1 MLNRVW
7 LLIMVGSIAAAFLQ
21 ALFGDASS
29 VINAMGA
36 ALFSGAKL
44 AVDIALGLIGVLCL
58 WQGVFAIA
66 DRAGMVNALARF
78 MSPLFHVLM
87 PGIPKGDKA
96 IGSVTM
102 NPAANALGLDN
113 AATPLGIKAM
123 QDLQSHNPQADTA
136 TNAQIL
142 FLVLN
147 TSSVTLIPVTVF
159 LYRAQQGAA
168 SPADVFLPILLTT
181 SASTLAG
188 LILVCAIQKINLF
201 QRASLLYLGAG
212 IATILALLGYLGR
225 LSADALSQQSTIM
238 ANSILLLFI
247 ALVLMLA
254 NRRGVA
260 VYDAFV
266 EGAKQG
272 FETAVRLIPFL
283 LAMLVALALLR
294 ASGILAAFIDGVRW
308 LVIKAGGTTEFVDA
322 LPVAIA
328 KPFSGSASRAMLID
342 TMNTYGADS
351 FVGRLASIMQ
361 GSTETTFYVL
371 AVYFGAVGI
380 RKTRY
385 ALSCGLFADF
395 VGMVTA
401 IVVAYWFY
409 G

>member
-7 LLIMVGSIAAAFLQ
+7 LAMIVASIGVALLQFIVGQNDQIL
-21 ALFGDASS
+21 
-29 VINAMGA
+29 NEMGA
-36 ALFSGAKL
+36 ALFSGADL

-58 WQGVFAIA
+58 WQGVFAVA
-66 DRAGMVNALARF
+66 ERAGLVEQLARF
-78 MSPLFHVLM
+78 MAPLFAVLM
-87 PGIPKGDKA
+87 PGLPKGDAA

-102 NPAANALGLDN
+102 NLAANAVGLEN

-123 QDLQSHNPQADTA
+123 QDLQKHNTRPDTV
-136 TNAQIL
+136 TDAQLL

-147 TSSVTLIPVTVF
+147 TSSVTLIPITVF

-168 SPADVFLPILLTT
+168 SPADVFLPILLAT

-188 LILVCAIQKINLF
+188 LLMVCAIQRINLW
-201 QRASLLYLGAG
+201 QRGALLYFAAG
-212 IATILALLGYLGR
+212 IALLLALVGYLSR
-225 LSADALSQQSTIM
+225 LSAEALSMQSNLM
-238 ANSILLLFI
+238 ANGLLLGFI
-247 ALVLMLA
+247 AMVLLIA
-254 NRRGVA
+254 SQRKVA
-260 VYDAFV
+260 VYDVFV

-272 FETAVRLIPFL
+272 FETAIRLIPFL

-294 ASGILAAFIDGVRW
+294 TSGILTSLVDGVRW
-308 LVIKAGGTTEFVDA
+308 CVVQLGMRSEFVDA

-395 VGMVTA
+395 VGMITA
-401 IVVAYWFY
+401 VCVAYWFY

>member
-1 MLNRVW
+1 
-7 LLIMVGSIAAAFLQ
+7 MVGSIVAAIIQ
-21 ALFGDASS
+21 ALLGQSAE

-44 AVDIALGLIGVLCL
+44 AVDIALGLVGVLCL

-66 DRAGMVNALARF
+66 EKAGMVNALSRF
-78 MSPLFHVLM
+78 MGPLFQVLM

-102 NPAANALGLDN
+102 NLAANALGLDN

-123 QDLQSHNPQADTA
+123 QDLQLHNHHKETA
-136 TNAQIL
+136 TNEQIL

-168 SPADVFLPILLTT
+168 APADVFLPILLTT

-188 LILVCAIQKINLF
+188 LFLVCAIQKINLF
-201 QRASLLYLGAG
+201 QRTSLLYLGGA
-212 IATILALLGYLGR
+212 IALILALLGYLGR
-225 LSADALSQQSTIM
+225 LSAEALSQQSTLM

-247 ALVLMLA
+247 ALVLLLA
-254 NRRGVA
+254 SRRGVA

-266 EGAKQG
+266 DGAKQG

-294 ASGILAAFIDGVRW
+294 ASGILAGFTELVRW
-308 LVIKAGGTTEFVDA
+308 SVVQLGGSTEFVEA

-328 KPFSGSASRAMLID
+328 KPFSGSASRALLID

-385 ALSCGLFADF
+385 ALSCGLFADG
-395 VGMVTA
+395 VGMITA
-401 IVVAYWFY
+401 IGVAYWFY

>member
-7 LLIMVGSIAAAFLQ
+7 LAMIVASIGVALLQFIVGQNDQIL
-21 ALFGDASS
+21 
-29 VINAMGA
+29 NEMGA
-36 ALFSGAKL
+36 ALFSGADL

-58 WQGVFAIA
+58 WQGVFAVA
-66 DRAGMVNALARF
+66 ERAGLVEQLARF
-78 MSPLFHVLM
+78 MAPLFAVLM
-87 PGIPKGDKA
+87 PGLPKGDAA

-102 NPAANALGLDN
+102 NLAANALGLEN

-123 QDLQSHNPQADTA
+123 QDLQKHNATPDTA
-136 TNAQIL
+136 TDAQLL

-147 TSSVTLIPVTVF
+147 TSSVTLIPITVF

-168 SPADVFLPILLTT
+168 SPADVFLPILLAT

-188 LILVCAIQKINLF
+188 LLMVCAIQRINLW
-201 QRASLLYLGAG
+201 QRGALLYLAAG
-212 IATILALLGYLGR
+212 IALLLALVGYLSR
-225 LSADALSQQSTIM
+225 LSAEALSMQSNLM
-238 ANSILLLFI
+238 ANGLLLGFI
-247 ALVLMLA
+247 AMVLLIA
-254 NRRGVA
+254 SQRKVA
-260 VYDAFV
+260 VYDVFV

-272 FETAVRLIPFL
+272 FETAIRLIPFL

-294 ASGILAAFIDGVRW
+294 TSGILTSLVEGVRW
-308 LVIKAGGTTEFVDA
+308 CVVQLGMRSEFVDA

-395 VGMVTA
+395 VGMSTA
-401 IVVAYWFY
+401 VCVAYWFY

>member
-7 LLIMVGSIAAAFLQ
+7 LAMIVASIGVALLQFIVGQNDQIL
-21 ALFGDASS
+21 
-29 VINAMGA
+29 NEMGA
-36 ALFSGAKL
+36 ALFSGADL

-58 WQGVFAIA
+58 WQGVFAVA
-66 DRAGMVNALARF
+66 ERAGLVEQLARF
-78 MSPLFHVLM
+78 MAPLFAVLM
-87 PGIPKGDKA
+87 PGLPKGDAA

-102 NPAANALGLDN
+102 NLAANALGLEN

-123 QDLQSHNPQADTA
+123 QDLHKHNTRPDTV
-136 TNAQIL
+136 TDAQLL

-147 TSSVTLIPVTVF
+147 TSSVTLIPITVF

-168 SPADVFLPILLTT
+168 SPADVFLPILLAT

-188 LILVCAIQKINLF
+188 LLMVCAIQRINLW
-201 QRASLLYLGAG
+201 QRGALLYLAAG
-212 IATILALLGYLGR
+212 IALLLALVGYLSR
-225 LSADALSQQSTIM
+225 LSAEALSMQSNLM
-238 ANSILLLFI
+238 ANGLLLGFI
-247 ALVLMLA
+247 AMVLLIA
-254 NRRGVA
+254 SQRKVA
-260 VYDAFV
+260 VYDVFV

-272 FETAVRLIPFL
+272 FETAIRLIPFL

-294 ASGILAAFIDGVRW
+294 TSGILTSLVDGVRW
-308 LVIKAGGTTEFVDA
+308 CVVQLGMRSEFVDA

-395 VGMVTA
+395 VGMITA
-401 IVVAYWFY
+401 VCVAYWFY